1 MSQESVEIVRRAHAA
16 WSAGDTEG
24 AAALFDPA
32 IRWHIAQD
40 EPDAHVIEG
49 IPGVFEWLR
58 HWAASFDD
66 FEVQTVEFIG
76 RGDHVVVPQIFRGR
90 GRNTAAVLEVEETQ
104 VYLVQAGKVVE
115 VRSYRTLDEALE
127 AVGLPSPR
135 F

>member
-1 MSQESVEIVRRAHAA
+1 MSRENVEIVRRAHEA
-16 WSAGDTEG
+16 WSARDTD
-24 AAALFDPA
+24 AASPWFDPA
-32 IRWHIAQD
+32 VRWHIAED

-49 IPGVFEWLR
+49 IAAIVEWLR
-58 HWAASFDD
+58 NWAASFDN
-66 FEVQTVEFIG
+66 FQVQTTEFIH

-104 VYLVQAGKVVE
+104 VFLVQAGKIAE

-127 AVGLPSPR
+127 AVGLPASQ